1 MVKGGAAKPKTVP
14 NKHLHSRISYLYQ
27 AANYLA
33 NQSAQHAGQTKGK
46 VSAMDVDPNAAQDP
60 ANEHREPGANA
71 FPPGLPFYYASHLQS
86 VSMKS
91 QIRLSQDVKHS
102 ICKRCNAIL
111 IPGSTSS
118 SKIENLS
125 RGGKK
130 PWADVLV
137 VECNVCQAQ
146 KRFPVGAKR
155 QPRKNERTKIK
166 KEKQIGTIKS
176 KNLTGPMEME
186 NRTSITPLV
195 EEIGL
200 ETPK

>member
-1 MVKGGAAKPKTVP
+1 MACRVMAKGDASKPKTVP
-14 NKHLHSRISYLYQ
+14 NKHLHARISYLYQ

-33 NQSAQHAGQTKGK
+33 NQSAQDAQQTG
-46 VSAMDVDPNAAQDP
+46 
-60 ANEHREPGANA
+60 PGAMNIDNTKAGVNA

-91 QIRLSQDVKHS
+91 QIRLSQNIKHS

-118 SKIENLS
+118 NKIENLS

-130 PWADVLV
+130 PWADVLII
-137 VECNVCQAQ
+137 ECNVCKAQ

-155 QPRKNERTKIK
+155 QPRKSERARVER
-166 KEKQIGTIKS
+166 EKQVKAAEQAGQDVFDIFQDARGCGGEVFPVS
-176 KNLTGPMEME
+176 G
-186 NRTSITPLV
+186 LV
-195 EEIGL
+195 ETL
-200 ETPK
+200 